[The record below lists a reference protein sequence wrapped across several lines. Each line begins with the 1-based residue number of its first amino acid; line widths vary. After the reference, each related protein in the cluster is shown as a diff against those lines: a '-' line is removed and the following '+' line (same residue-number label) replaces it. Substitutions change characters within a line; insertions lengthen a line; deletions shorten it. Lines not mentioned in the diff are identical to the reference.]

1 MAKIKRFV
9 LAYKWWLVAIA
20 VPVLYLLYLLLKY
33 GVNVPFWDEWEIVT
47 LLQKH
52 DAGTLSLYDFWAQH
66 NEHRLLFPQ
75 LIMVYLGFLTH
86 WNLNAELLV
95 SFAFAAASLL
105 LVLHMLYRNFGA
117 TRRPVM
123 IALGIFAA
131 VLFFSPMQWENWLWG
146 WQIEWY
152 MVIFGA
158 IATVWAITSWPK
170 SWPER
175 LALPVAIATAFFATY
190 SLGNGPFTW
199 IVGAVL
205 LFLMGSSRRKLLVWG
220 GAAAVTLASHYYHYS
235 GSAGQPPK
243 SLLLHEPLQYIEY
256 VFIYMGRPLAF
267 DIHTSFIFGGIIAL
281 ACGWALWRIIQK
293 RNVPIIA
300 LPWVGLVMFGAM
312 SALSTGISRLGYG
325 RQQAFSNRYM
335 TVSMLLTL
343 GIVVLVITLWP
354 TAKKTKKATQARVQQ
369 YVLASVAVLTLILAI
384 NYPKGVH
391 SFANQSQY
399 LKDIQRCT
407 KAPNPY
413 DICLLSAYPNKDR
426 VRGMI
431 NYLKEK
437 HLSSY

>member
-1 MAKIKRFV
+1 MSFIKQLFNTYR
-9 LAYKWWLVAIA
+9 WWLLVIA
-20 VPVLYLLYLLLKY
+20 VPVLYLLFLLFKY
-33 GVNVPFWDEWEIVT
+33 GVNVPFWDEWEVVT

-75 LIMVYLGFLTH
+75 LIMVYLGFITG

-95 SFAFAAASLL
+95 SFAFATACLL
-105 LVLHMLYRNFGA
+105 LVLHMLYRSFGA
-117 TRRPVM
+117 TQRPVM

-158 IATVWAITSWPK
+158 IATVWAITSWPR

-175 LALPVAIATAFFATY
+175 FSLPAAILAAFFATY

-205 LFLMGSSRRKLLVWG
+205 LFFMGAGKRKLLYWA
-220 GAAAVTLASHYYHYS
+220 GAAAVVLASHYYHYS

-243 SLLLHEPLQYIEY
+243 SLLLQEPVKYIEY
-256 VFIYMGRPLAF
+256 VLIYMGRPLAF
-267 DIHTSFIFGGIIAL
+267 NIHTSFVFGGLIAL
-281 ACGWALWRIIQK
+281 ACAWALWRFIKNRGIPAK
-293 RNVPIIA
+293 A
-300 LPWVGLVMFGAM
+300 LPWTGLVLFGAM
-312 SALSTGISRLGYG
+312 SALSTGVSRLAYG

-335 TVSMLLTL
+335 TVSMLLTM
-343 GIVVLVITLWP
+343 GIVALVIALWP
-354 TAKKTKKATQARVQQ
+354 VAKKPKKAALKKVQQ
-369 YVLASVAVLTLILAI
+369 YMVIGVAVLTLMLAV
-384 NYPKGVH
+384 NYPKGVA
-391 SFANQSQY
+391 SFASQSQY

-407 KAPNPY
+407 KMDEPS
-413 DICLLSAYPNKDR
+413 DICLTSAYPDK
-426 VRGMI
+426 VKVSKFLEF
-431 NYLKEK
+431 LKEK